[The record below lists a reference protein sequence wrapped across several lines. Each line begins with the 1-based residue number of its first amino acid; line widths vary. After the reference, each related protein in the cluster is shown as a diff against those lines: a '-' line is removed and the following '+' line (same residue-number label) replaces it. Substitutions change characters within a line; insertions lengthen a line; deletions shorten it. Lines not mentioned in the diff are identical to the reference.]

1 MRAQVFLNA
10 RPQNAGALAVNDVH
24 PVSYT
29 HLVVQKVDLDA
40 GEIVLVAARMAQVAV
55 YSDED

>member
-1 MRAQVFLNA
+1 M
-10 RPQNAGALAVNDVH
+10 PALK
-24 PVSYT
+24 S
-29 HLVVQKVDLDA
+29 VVQKVDLDA